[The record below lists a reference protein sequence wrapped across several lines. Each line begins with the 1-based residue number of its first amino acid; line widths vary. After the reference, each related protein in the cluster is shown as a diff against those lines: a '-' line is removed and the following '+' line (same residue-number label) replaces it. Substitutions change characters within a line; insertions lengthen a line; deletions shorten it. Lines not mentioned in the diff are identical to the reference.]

1 MQLVADAAEN
11 AVRGFAEQETT
22 VAVTRYAPFNAIAI
36 LIGTQAARPG
46 TLTQCSLEEATE
58 LQMGMRGFTTYAE
71 TISVYGTENVFMDGD
86 DTPYSKAFLAS
97 CYASR
102 GMKMRFTSGTGS
114 EVQMGFAE
122 GKSMLYLEARCL
134 AITKGAGVQGTQ
146 NGSVSCIGVPAAV
159 PGGLRVV
166 ASENLLSMML
176 DLESTTSNDQSFTHS
191 DLRRSVR
198 TMPQFLPGTDYIC
211 SGYAGEPNYDNM
223 FAGSNWDAHDF
234 DDWCVIQRDMRV
246 DAGLRPAKEEE
257 VVKARNYAA
266 RALQGLFRELGLP
279 PITDEE
285 VEAATYA
292 DGSKDMPERNI
303 NEDLKA
309 VEDMMNRG
317 TNGVDIIR
325 ALDKAGFK
333 DVAHAIFNMMKQ
345 RVSGD
350 YLHTAAIV
358 TSDWEVQSAVNMP
371 NTYQGP
377 KTGYQMSA
385 ERWNE
390 IKDLPWAVDPEAI

>member
-1 MQLVADAAEN
+1 MARTVPQL
-11 AVRGFAEQETT
+11 F
-22 VAVTRYAPFNAIAI
+22 
-36 LIGTQAARPG
+36 
-46 TLTQCSLEEATE
+46 S
-58 LQMGMRGFTTYAE
+58 
-71 TISVYGTENVFMDGD
+71 
-86 DTPYSKAFLAS
+86 
-97 CYASR
+97 
-102 GMKMRFTSGTGS
+102 
-114 EVQMGFAE
+114 
-122 GKSMLYLEARCL
+122 
-134 AITKGAGVQGTQ
+134 
-146 NGSVSCIGVPAAV
+146 
-159 PGGLRVV
+159 
-166 ASENLLSMML
+166 
-176 DLESTTSNDQSFTHS
+176 
-191 DLRRSVR
+191 
-198 TMPQFLPGTDYIC
+198 GTDYIC
-211 SGYAGEPNYDNM
+211 SGYSATPNYDNM

-317 TNGVDIIR
+317 TNGVDLIR

-390 IKDLPWAVDPEAI
+390 IKDLPWAVDPETI

>member
-1 MQLVADAAEN
+1 
-11 AVRGFAEQETT
+11 
-22 VAVTRYAPFNAIAI
+22 
-36 LIGTQAARPG
+36 
-46 TLTQCSLEEATE
+46 
-58 LQMGMRGFTTYAE
+58 
-71 TISVYGTENVFMDGD
+71 
-86 DTPYSKAFLAS
+86 
-97 CYASR
+97 
-102 GMKMRFTSGTGS
+102 
-114 EVQMGFAE
+114 
-122 GKSMLYLEARCL
+122 
-134 AITKGAGVQGTQ
+134 
-146 NGSVSCIGVPAAV
+146 
-159 PGGLRVV
+159 
-166 ASENLLSMML
+166 
-176 DLESTTSNDQSFTHS
+176 
-191 DLRRSVR
+191 
-198 TMPQFLPGTDYIC
+198 
-211 SGYAGEPNYDNM
+211 
-223 FAGSNWDAHDF
+223 
-234 DDWCVIQRDMRV
+234 MRV
-246 DAGLRPAKEEE
+246 DAGLRPAREEE

-292 DGSKDMPERNI
+292 DGSKDMPERNV

-309 VEDMMNRG
+309 VEEMMNRG

-358 TSDWEVQSAVNMP
+358 TSDWEVQSAVNKP

-377 KTGYQMSA
+377 MTGYQMTE

-390 IKDLPWAVDPEAI
+390 IKDLPWAVDPETI